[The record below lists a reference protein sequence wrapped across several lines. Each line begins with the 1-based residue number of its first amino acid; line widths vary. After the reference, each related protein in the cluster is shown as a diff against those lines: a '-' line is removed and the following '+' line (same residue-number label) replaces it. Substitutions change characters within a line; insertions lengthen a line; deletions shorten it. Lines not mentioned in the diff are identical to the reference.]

1 MPQGG
6 VEGQHLISI
15 RILAALAATCGFC
28 APVAAQSDDTAFP
41 EAAASAPGA
50 NGAPPKFEFAR
61 IRSKVVL
68 GDKIGWVENGL
79 FCTNHTDLRANAK
92 IEEIANAEAAA
103 AFKAEMSRLGL
114 RSAAPEISSFDTT
127 PARSD
132 PDYRVGGV
140 LQSMNLMECHTA
152 TDRKGDFSITVK
164 WEVFAP
170 KLQKV
175 VFSLVTS
182 ASIHTDSFETVSGRE
197 FEARAYVKSLHEM
210 MTDPGFVAL
219 KAVDGSGTGAM
230 AVAATPAAANPPL
243 HLKAISALTGGTQAN
258 APALRNAV
266 ATVLHDNVSGSAFY
280 IADGYLLT
288 NHHVVG
294 TAHYVKVKL
303 ASGRVLV
310 GEVVRDD
317 VHRDVALIKTEPAG
331 VPSLH
336 VNMAE
341 PAVGSDVFAI
351 GSPLGQDL
359 AGTFTR
365 GVLSGTR
372 ENDGLEFLQSD
383 VAVNPGNSGGPLL
396 DGSSTVIGMTVLKI
410 NQAAGLSFFIPI
422 RDAANALQLILD

>member
-1 MPQGG
+1 M
-6 VEGQHLISI
+6 ISI
-15 RILAALAATCGFC
+15 RTLATAAVACSLCALAG
-28 APVAAQSDDTAFP
+28 AQSNDTAFP
-41 EAAASAPGA
+41 EATSGA
-50 NGAPPKFEFAR
+50 TAPPKFEFAR
-61 IRSKVVL
+61 IRSKIAV
-68 GDKIGWVENGL
+68 GDKIGWVENGM
-79 FCTNHTDLRANAK
+79 FCTGHADLRANAK

-103 AFKAEMSRLGL
+103 AFKAAIAALGVAN
-114 RSAAPEISSFDTT
+114 AAPEISSFDTA
-127 PARSD
+127 PVKSD

-140 LQSMNLMECHTA
+140 LQSMDLQECHTSTA
-152 TDRKGDFSITVK
+152 RKGDFSVSVK

-175 VFSLVTS
+175 VFSLITTGS
-182 ASIHTDSFETVSGRE
+182 SHIDSFETVNGRE
-197 FEARAYVKSLHEM
+197 FEARAYLQALKAM
-210 MTDPGFVAL
+210 MTDPGFTAL
-219 KAVDGSGTGAM
+219 KAVDGPSAATT
-230 AVAATPAAANPPL
+230 VAATSALAPL
-243 HLKAISALTGGTQAN
+243 HLKAAAALNGGTQPN
-258 APALRNAV
+258 APQLRNAV
-266 ATVLHDNVSGSAFY
+266 VTVLHDNVSGSGFY
-280 IADGYLLT
+280 VADGYLLT
-288 NHHVVG
+288 NRHVVG
-294 TAHYVKVKL
+294 TAHYVKVRL

-310 GEVVRDD
+310 GEVLRDD
-317 VHRDVALIKTEPAG
+317 AKRDVALIRTEPAG

-396 DGSSTVIGMTVLKI
+396 DGGSTVVGITVLKI

-422 RDAANALQLILD
+422 RDAANALQLIFD

>member
-6 VEGQHLISI
+6 VEGQQLISI
-15 RILAALAATCGFC
+15 RILAALAAACGFC
-28 APVAAQSDDTAFP
+28 ATVSAQSDDTAFP

-79 FCTNHTDLRANAK
+79 FCTNRTDLHANAK

-127 PARSD
+127 PAKSD

-152 TDRKGDFSITVK
+152 TDRKGDFAISVK

-197 FEARAYVKSLHEM
+197 FEARAYLKALHEM

-219 KAVDGSGTGAM
+219 KAVDGPGAM
-230 AVAATPAAANPPL
+230 AAGAAPAAAANPPL
-243 HLKAISALTGGTQAN
+243 HLKAASALTGGTQAN

-280 IADGYLLT
+280 VADGYLLT

-317 VHRDVALIKTEPAG
+317 VRRDVALIKTEPAG

-336 VNMAE
+336 VSMAE

-372 ENDGLEFLQSD
+372 ENNGLEYLQSD

-396 DGSSTVIGMTVLKI
+396 DASSTVIGMTVLKI
-410 NQAAGLSFFIPI
+410 NQAAGLSFFIPM
-422 RDAANALQLILD
+422 RDAANSLQLIFD